1 VHPPEVFAAPMSLH
15 QDQSKL
21 IVFCGKGG
29 VGKTTISL
37 AFALSQANRGRK
49 VVVVT
54 SHPLKELAL
63 SISLDGLK
71 EQHER
76 AAANLFVT
84 YLSPQ
89 DILQQRVLETIPSA
103 LLGRAVTS
111 SRIYKSLIE
120 VAPGLKEIAFLNRL
134 TQMARERTQGGDA
147 PKFDLLVWDAPATGH
162 FLQTLKVSRN
172 FHAYLPGPLSALGA
186 DLADF
191 FSDASRLVLFA
202 ITILEE
208 MAVEETHDLC
218 GSLIHDVEVQPAGII
233 CNMVSPW
240 IAAHRL
246 AADGQEPGRPP
257 ESLRLLWDRFRVER
271 SFLERLAT
279 PASGEMRMVERIPE
293 SEPSVNFLFEI
304 SRQLASLGGLD
315 S

>member
-1 VHPPEVFAAPMSLH
+1 MSSH

-21 IVFCGKGG
+21 IIFCGKGG

-37 AFALSQANRGRK
+37 AFALSQADRGRK

-89 DILQQRVLETIPSA
+89 EILKQRVLETMPSA
-103 LLGRAVTS
+103 MLGRAVTS
-111 SRIYKSLIE
+111 SRIYRSLIE
-120 VAPGLKEIAFLNRL
+120 VAPGLKEIAFLGRL
-134 TQMARERTQGGDA
+134 TQMARERSQGEDA
-147 PKFDLLVWDAPATGH
+147 PRFDLLVWDAPATGH

-172 FHAYLPGPLSALGA
+172 FRAYLPGPLSILGT

-191 FSDASRLVLFA
+191 FSDSTGLALFA
-202 ITILEE
+202 VTILEE
-208 MAVEETHDLC
+208 MAVEETHDLYK
-218 GSLIHDVEVQPAGII
+218 SLIDEVDVHPSGLI

-240 IAAHRL
+240 ISAHRL
-246 AADGQEPGRPP
+246 AADGLDSGRPS

-271 SFLERLAT
+271 LFLERLA
-279 PASGEMRMVERIPE
+279 ALGSDKLHLVERIPE
-293 SEPSVNFLFEI
+293 SEPSVNFLFAI
-304 SRQLASLGGLD
+304 SRQLASLGGLN

>member
-1 VHPPEVFAAPMSLH
+1 MNPR

-37 AFALSQANRGRK
+37 AFALSQANRGRR

-54 SHPLKELAL
+54 SHPLRELAL
-63 SISLDGLK
+63 SVSLDGLK
-71 EQHER
+71 EDHER

-89 DILQQRVLETIPSA
+89 EILKQRVLETIPSA
-103 LLGRAVTS
+103 MLGRTVTS
-111 SRIYKSLIE
+111 SRIYNSLIE
-120 VAPGLKEIAFLNRL
+120 VAPGLKEIAFLGRL
-134 TQMARERTQGGDA
+134 TQMARERSQDRDA
-147 PKFDLLVWDAPATGH
+147 PRFDLLVWDAPATGH

-191 FSDASRLVLFA
+191 FSDSSRLVLFA

-208 MAVEETHDLC
+208 MAVEETHDLYR
-218 GSLIHDVEVQPAGII
+218 SLIQEVDVQPSGLI

-240 IAAHRL
+240 ISAHRL
-246 AADGQEPGRPP
+246 AADGTEPGRPP
-257 ESLRLLWDRFRVER
+257 ESLRLLWERFRVER
-271 SFLERLAT
+271 LFVERLAT
-279 PASGEMRMVERIPE
+279 LASGELRMVERVPE
-293 SEPSVNFLFEI
+293 SEANVNFLFEI

-315 S
+315 L

>member
-1 VHPPEVFAAPMSLH
+1 MSPH
-15 QDQSKL
+15 RDQSKL

-37 AFALSQANRGRK
+37 AFALAQADRGRK

-54 SHPLKELAL
+54 SHPLQELAL

-71 EQHER
+71 ERYEK

-89 DILQQRVLETIPSA
+89 EILKQRVLDTIPSA
-103 LLGRAVTS
+103 MLGKAVTS
-111 SRIYKSLIE
+111 SRIYKSLME
-120 VAPGLKEIAFLNRL
+120 VAPGLKEIAFLGRL
-134 TQMARERTQGGDA
+134 TQMARERSQGRDA
-147 PKFDLLVWDAPATGH
+147 PRFDLLVWDAPATGH

-191 FSDASRLVLFA
+191 FSDSNRLALFA
-202 ITILEE
+202 VTILEE
-208 MAVEETHDLC
+208 MAVEETHDLYR
-218 GSLIHDVEVQPAGII
+218 SLLDDVGVQPSGII

-240 IAAHRL
+240 ISGHRL
-246 AADGQEPGRPP
+246 AAEGREPERPV
-257 ESLRLLWDRFRVER
+257 ESLRPLWDRFRVER
-271 SFLERLAT
+271 LFAERLANL
-279 PASGEMRMVERIPE
+279 SSSELRMVERVAE
-293 SEPSVNFLFEI
+293 SEPALDFLFAI
-304 SRQLASLGGLD
+304 SRQLASLGGLG
-315 S
+315 